1 MAPMKHSAGISREV
15 GESRRIAAIPN
26 PEEQPFITVE
36 QTAELLGM
44 GRNVAYRAVAE
55 GQIPSIRVGKLIRV
69 PTAAIR
75 RLAGLDD

>member
-1 MAPMKHSAGISREV
+1 MTKSAELSSEGARPA
-15 GESRRIAAIPN
+15 RLAMPD
-26 PEEQPFITVE
+26 PKQQPFITVE
-36 QTAELLGM
+36 ETAELLGM
-44 GRNVAYRAVAE
+44 GRNVTYRAVAE